1 MTEDEFKKMIDK
13 YLLGQA
19 SQSEI
24 DLVDNFL
31 NAQHL
36 EKSSHADVTQEIWS
50 SIQHKI
56 KDKREAQ
63 KTFYTRSAFRKSV
76 RISLVMILVLA
87 VFSGIYFS
95 GYFTTTGQWLTV
107 STKPGEKLIFTLPDG
122 SVAYLNSAS
131 SISYPEKFLSS
142 QREVMLSGE
151 AFFEV
156 SKDEQ
161 KPFSIRTGHVITK
174 VLGTSF
180 NISAFQHQKISVTV
194 ATGKVEVSTNEE
206 IIDSNKNTPST
217 RTVIIRGQQAMYDPA
232 FKKLSTKEVNIE
244 PYLAWKNNTLQ
255 FDNTSLHEAA
265 DILQR
270 WYNVT
275 IEFENESLKHC
286 QLNGQYKDQSFI
298 HVLESI
304 QFMYNIEYT
313 LQSDRHVVL
322 RGKGCASN

>member
-1 MTEDEFKKMIDK
+1 
-13 YLLGQA
+13 LLGQA

-50 SIQHKI
+50 SIQNKI
-56 KDKREAQ
+56 KDEREAQ
-63 KTFYTRSAFRKSV
+63 KTFYTRSAFQKSV
-76 RISLVMILVLA
+76 RISLVMILVLT

-95 GYFTTTGQWLTV
+95 GYFTTRQWLTV
-107 STKPGEKLIFTLPDG
+107 STKPGEKLILTLPDG

-131 SISYPEKFLSS
+131 SISYPEKFHSI
-142 QREVMLSGE
+142 QREVTLNGE

-161 KPFSIRTGHVITK
+161 KPFSIRTGHVTTK

-180 NISAFQHQKISVTV
+180 NISAFQNQKISVTV
-194 ATGKVEVSTNEE
+194 ATGKVEVSTDKE
-206 IIDSNKNTPST
+206 IIDSNKNTTYT
-217 RTVIIRGQQAMYDPA
+217 RTIITPGQQALYDPA

-255 FDNTSLHEAA
+255 FDNTSLNEAA

-304 QFMYNIEYT
+304 QYMYNIEYT